1 MSLVLGV
8 SSHPLPAY
16 SRHFR
21 AVFDSRSL
29 LLNRTE
35 TLATHTNQAVSS
47 LANAGFQNRGV
58 CLQAFP
64 SFPSP
69 SPSFIFWLSFH
80 FSRGQNRKSPSPVF
94 LCSKT
99 KRRLVVLFF
108 RTEYSKQKFVFHY
121 FKAIFDTSF
130 RPLQSFSGKWNWFV
144 QMVNAISG
152 AKFTSPEFCVP
163 FA

>member
-1 MSLVLGV
+1 MSPVLGV
-8 SSHPLPAY
+8 SPHPLPAY
-16 SRHFR
+16 CRHFR

-29 LLNRTE
+29 HLNRTE
-35 TLATHTNQAVSS
+35 TLTTHTNQALSS
-47 LANAGFQNRGV
+47 LANVGFQNRGV

-69 SPSFIFWLSFH
+69 SPLFH
-80 FSRGQNRKSPSPVF
+80 FLALVSFLARSKPKSPSPVF

-130 RPLQSFSGKWNWFV
+130 RPLQSFSGKWN
-144 QMVNAISG
+144 
-152 AKFTSPEFCVP
+152 
-163 FA
+163 